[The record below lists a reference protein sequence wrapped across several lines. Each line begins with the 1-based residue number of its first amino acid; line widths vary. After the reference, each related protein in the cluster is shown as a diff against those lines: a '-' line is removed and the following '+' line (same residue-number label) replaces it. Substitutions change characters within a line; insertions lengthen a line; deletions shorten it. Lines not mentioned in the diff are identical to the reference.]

1 VEGEVKRFWSEVR
14 VALRGG
20 MWGIELDA
28 KPLKTPARE
37 ALVVPSEALAE
48 AIKNEWSE
56 AFGDV
61 DPRAMPL
68 TGLANAA
75 VDRVVP
81 DSANFALNLAKYAE
95 ADLFCYRAEGPPRLI
110 ARQAAEWDAMLGW
123 ARRRFDVE
131 FVVTSGIVHVAQPD
145 ATVARLAHEVAVLD
159 AYRLAALSPLVTIG
173 GSLIAALALI
183 EAAIPLETIWSAV
196 SLDERWQI
204 EVWGDDDEAV
214 ASLEHRRVDYAAAAG
229 FIRLLSA

>member
-1 VEGEVKRFWSEVR
+1 MKRFWNEVR

-37 ALVVPSEALAE
+37 PLVVPSEALAE
-48 AIKNEWSE
+48 AIKYEWSNAPGE
-56 AFGDV
+56 V

-75 VDRVVP
+75 VDRVAP
-81 DSANFALNLAKYAE
+81 DSGKFASNLAKYAQ
-95 ADLFCYRAEGPPRLI
+95 ADLFCYRAEGPAGLVEW
-110 ARQAAEWDAMLGW
+110 QSAEWDPLLGW
-123 ARRRFDVE
+123 ARRRFDIE
-131 FVVTSGIVHVAQPD
+131 FVVTTGIVHVAQPV

-173 GSLIAALALI
+173 GSLIAALALV
-183 EAAIPLETIWSAV
+183 EAAIPLATIWSAV

-204 EVWGDDDEAV
+204 ERWGDDAEAV

>member
-1 VEGEVKRFWSEVR
+1 MKRFWSEVR

-37 ALVVPSEALAE
+37 ELVVPSEALAE
-48 AIKNEWSE
+48 AIRNEWSNAPGE
-56 AFGDV
+56 V

-75 VDRVVP
+75 VDRVAP
-81 DSANFALNLAKYAE
+81 DSGKFASNLAKYAQ
-95 ADLFCYRAEGPPRLI
+95 ADLFCYRAEGPAGLI
-110 ARQAAEWDAMLGW
+110 QWQSAEWDPMLDWGRQW
-123 ARRRFDVE
+123 FEVE
-131 FVVTSGIVHVAQPD
+131 FVVTTGIVHVAQPS
-145 ATVARLAHEVAVLD
+145 ATVARLAHEVAALD

-173 GSLIAALALI
+173 GSLIAALALV
-183 EAAIPLETIWSAV
+183 EDSMPLETIWSAV

-204 EVWGDDDEAV
+204 ERWGDDAEAV
-214 ASLEHRRVDYAAAAG
+214 ASLEHRRVDYAGAAA